1 MRTRSMRGAHG
12 TPGTERGSALLMTLV
27 MMVGLAA
34 MGASLLAMG
43 SSQGKER
50 RAWQDR
56 VTAEL
61 GARAGIAEA
70 WTRLESGEDPG
81 LGTSQQR
88 EPLGG
93 ASGWVEAD
101 LGGSSLTLTATAVSG
116 HAAERA
122 RVVFTQTSTSL
133 FRWAAFGEEG
143 LIVRSNARTD
153 SFDSRLGT
161 PDPDAPLWKGDV
173 GSNADILVRQNGQ
186 VGGRAVSGPGGS
198 VTQLDNSVIVGGV
211 EQAPTPEEL
220 PPTEVPSISSPGDLT
235 VSNHGNHWA
244 SGDRGFGHLELK
256 NNSTLEIE
264 GPATIVCNTFRLR
277 SNARIEIDAE
287 DGPVQIFVIGDF
299 NLHSNAFLGS
309 GRGRPADL
317 EVNLVS
323 DNVIDPD
330 QEVDLDEVDFDSN
343 TEVWGTVYAPNAVVE
358 IDSNLELFGSLV
370 ARRVIL
376 DSNCQIH
383 YDEALAEEGPNASVE
398 WSLTSWLS
406 APVSWR
412 ER

>member
-1 MRTRSMRGAHG
+1 MSMLNNATRARGSA
-12 TPGTERGSALLMTLV
+12 RQGSALLMTLV
-27 MMVGLAA
+27 MMVGLAV

-43 SSQGKER
+43 RAQGQER

-56 VTAEL
+56 VVAEL
-61 GARAGIAEA
+61 GARSGVAEA
-70 WTRLESGEDPG
+70 WARLEAGEAG
-81 LGTSQQR
+81 ALGVEGAR
-88 EPLGG
+88 VPLGG
-93 ASGWVEAD
+93 ATGWVEVD
-101 LGGSSLTLTATAVSG
+101 HGGSTLTVTSTAVAG

-122 RVVFTQTSTSL
+122 RVTFTQETSSL
-133 FRWAAFGEEG
+133 FRWAAFGDEG
-143 LIVRSNARTD
+143 LVVRSNARTD
-153 SFDSRLGT
+153 SFDSRLGA
-161 PDPDAPLWKGDV
+161 PDAAPPLWNGDV
-173 GSNADILVRQNGQ
+173 GSNADILVRQNAQ
-186 VGGRAVSGPGGS
+186 VGGRAVSGPGGA
-198 VTQLDNSVIVGGV
+198 VTQLDNALIVGGIH
-211 EQAPTPEEL
+211 QAPASQEL
-220 PPTEVPSISSPGDLT
+220 PPIEVPGLESEGSLT
-235 VSNHGNHWA
+235 VTSQGNEWG
-244 SGDRGFGHLELK
+244 SGPRAFDDLEIG
-256 NNSTLEIE
+256 NNSSLTIE

-277 SNARIEIDAE
+277 SNARLEIDAE
-287 DGPVQIFVIGDF
+287 DGPVRIFVIGDF
-299 NLHSNAFLGS
+299 LLHSNAFLGS
-309 GRGRPADL
+309 DRGRPSDL

-383 YDEALAEEGPNASVE
+383 YDEALAEEGPHASTE
-398 WSLTSWLS
+398 WTLSSWLS

>member
-1 MRTRSMRGAHG
+1 MAPRDGAGLRSADDAGDDGGARRHGGVTPGDGQLPGKGAPGLAGPRHGRARGACRHC
-12 TPGTERGSALLMTLV
+12 RGLDEAGV
-27 MMVGLAA
+27 
-34 MGASLLAMG
+34 
-43 SSQGKER
+43 
-50 RAWQDR
+50 WQ
-56 VTAEL
+56 
-61 GARAGIAEA
+61 
-70 WTRLESGEDPG
+70 DPG

-88 EPLGG
+88 ESLGG

-153 SFDSRLGT
+153 SFDSRLGA
-161 PDPDAPLWKGDV
+161 PDPDAPLWNGDV
-173 GSNADILVRQNGQ
+173 GSNADVLVRQNGQ

-220 PPTEVPSISSPGDLT
+220 PPIEVPSIPSQGDLT
-235 VSNHGNHWA
+235 VSNHGNHWT
-244 SGDRGFGHLELK
+244 SGDRGFGHLELG

-287 DGPVQIFVIGDF
+287 DGTVQIFVIGDF

-309 GRGRPADL
+309 GRGRP
-317 EVNLVS
+317 S
-323 DNVIDPD
+323 
-330 QEVDLDEVDFDSN
+330 
-343 TEVWGTVYAPNAVVE
+343 
-358 IDSNLELFGSLV
+358 
-370 ARRVIL
+370 
-376 DSNCQIH
+376 
-383 YDEALAEEGPNASVE
+383 
-398 WSLTSWLS
+398 TSRSTW
-406 APVSWR
+406 
-412 ER
+412 